1 MGSVEGRA
9 GLSPEA
15 GWEACGGEGAFGG
28 EDREAGGWT
37 PFGLS
42 EVVGSFVKLFNDEW
56 LVEKNG
62 LLSPHQAREAWHNGD
77 LLEKAA

>member
-1 MGSVEGRA
+1 MGHFWDIIQEHSHVAR
-9 GLSPEA
+9 
-15 GWEACGGEGAFGG
+15 
-28 EDREAGGWT
+28 
-37 PFGLS
+37 

-62 LLSPHQAREAWHNGD
+62 FLSPHQAREAWHKGD